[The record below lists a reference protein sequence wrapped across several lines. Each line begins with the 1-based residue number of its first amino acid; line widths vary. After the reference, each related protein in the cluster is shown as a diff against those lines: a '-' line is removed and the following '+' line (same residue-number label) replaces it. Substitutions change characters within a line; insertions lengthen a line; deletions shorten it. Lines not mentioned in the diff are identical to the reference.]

1 MLSRIL
7 CLQTLGTELAG
18 KTAPS
23 KVEAWSFEAQDLG
36 VNPGSAL
43 TSCVTEGLTSYL
55 LGTSVFSSI
64 KMGILIN
71 LPHSTVMKM
80 ERDYACKVLS
90 PMPSRQ

>member
-36 VNPGSAL
+36 VNPGASTCQL
-43 TSCVTEGLTSYL
+43 FYQSPLC
-55 LGTSVFSSI
+55 
-64 KMGILIN
+64 LIFF
-71 LPHSTVMKM
+71 T
-80 ERDYACKVLS
+80 CKVQETPVLS
-90 PMPSRQ
+90 SLGFCKFWETYYM